1 MLDKIVIEIDKVVKT
16 LATKA
21 VSDRVHPDAMLVET
35 ELTADERKHAMGLMR
50 INHCGEI
57 CAQGLYQGQSLTS
70 RNPANKAA
78 FEHAA
83 FQETEHLAWTMQRV
97 TELGGRASLLNPFFY
112 LGSLSI
118 GVGAGLIGDK
128 WNLGFLEETE
138 VQVGQH
144 LADHLEQLPKS
155 DAKSRAIVAQMKI
168 DEAQHAEMA
177 HYYGA
182 AKLPAPVKAWMRM
195 TSSIMTRLTYYI

>member
-1 MLDKIVIEIDKVVKT
+1 
-16 LATKA
+16 
-21 VSDRVHPDAMLVET
+21 
-35 ELTADERKHAMGLMR
+35 
-50 INHCGEI
+50 
-57 CAQGLYQGQSLTS
+57 
-70 RNPANKAA
+70 
-78 FEHAA
+78 
-83 FQETEHLAWTMQRV
+83 MQRV